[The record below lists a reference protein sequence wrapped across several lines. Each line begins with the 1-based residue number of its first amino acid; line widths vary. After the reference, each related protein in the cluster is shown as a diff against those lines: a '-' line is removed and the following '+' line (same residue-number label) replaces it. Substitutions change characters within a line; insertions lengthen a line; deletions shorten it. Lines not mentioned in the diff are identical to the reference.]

1 MEEDVA
7 VSKWAPYGD
16 SRALEDRVSQ
26 PDREGA
32 GCPSGRAEAQAGLWS
47 PAMDIF
53 ETHDRIVLRADL
65 PGVAGEDIELRVD
78 EGVLVLRGHRLPPGD
93 VRPEEMHRAERPH
106 GPFVRSFSLPQ
117 SIDQAGI
124 RAIHRNGVLEIVLP
138 KIQESKARSITIEVE
153 R

>member
-1 MEEDVA
+1 MA
-7 VSKWAPYGD
+7 VSKWAPYRD

-26 PDREGA
+26 PGRERA
-32 GCPSGRAEAQAGLWS
+32 GWPAGQAEAQAGAWS
-47 PAMDIF
+47 PAMDIS

-65 PGVAGEDIELRVD
+65 PGVAGEDIELRVE
-78 EGVLVLRGHRLPPGD
+78 EGVLVLRGQRRPPGD

-106 GPFVRSFSLPQ
+106 GSFIRSFSLPQ

-124 RAIHRNGVLEIVLP
+124 RATHRNGVLEIVMP
-138 KIQESKARSITIEVE
+138 KMQESKAKTITIEVE